1 MLKSNFHFPH
11 FHKFIFKHVE
21 KLIKLLK
28 INNLCMWKFFLLIN
42 ISNFKILKMLKTKT
56 KYGIINWTKP
66 SDYNLADITTN
77 IAFKLSKELKKNP
90 ILIAN
95 EILEEIKNFS
105 EFESVVNV
113 NGFINVRLS
122 KNFLIELI
130 FKILENNFIENDE
143 PKNYII
149 EFVSANPTGPLNVV
163 NARAGAIGDSIV
175 RIGKFLRHNVISE
188 YYVNDEGNQILSL
201 GYSILWRLNYVF
213 HFKVNNV
220 YIENQLKNEPK
231 ILIIDDEEIELDVYK
246 GDYVIEVAKNLK
258 DMVEKKIKNFKNSYK
273 NKEEFLNEFNNFAYK
288 IGKLASDFIFNKQ
301 MEVLKKYGVSYDRT
315 VTESFIR
322 NTKIPEAVLK
332 ELKNYLYFEDLEKNQ
347 FEVNE
352 KDISKLLD
360 KIYYLEHYKNKALVL
375 RTTIYGDDKDRVLI
389 RSNGEPT
396 YFFWDIAYHYY
407 KILRL
412 NENGYI
418 INLLGP
424 DHYGYIPRLTSAL
437 KMLGFENLNILIIQQ
452 TNLIKNGVK
461 LDMSKRKGQIYE
473 MEELINEVGVSASRF
488 FFLLRSPSSHL
499 DFDIDLAKKLSSENP
514 VYYVQYAHAR
524 IESIKE
530 NAKNVGINLDFNK
543 NYLLEYDFKNER
555 KMIVYLFYFEEI
567 VKKTFYNL
575 EPHLI
580 VYYLLE
586 ISEMFHS
593 YYQKYRVID
602 IEDKFSTIARLII
615 LSAVQKIIN
624 LGLSLIGVSAPKRM

>member
-1 MLKSNFHFPH
+1 
-11 FHKFIFKHVE
+11 
-21 KLIKLLK
+21 
-28 INNLCMWKFFLLIN
+28 
-42 ISNFKILKMLKTKT
+42 MLKTKT

-66 SDYNLADITTN
+66 SDYNLSDITTN

-95 EILEEIKNFS
+95 EILEDIKNFS

-122 KNFLIELI
+122 KNFLIEVI

-220 YIENQLKNEPK
+220 YIENELKNEPK
-231 ILIIDDEEIELDVYK
+231 ILIIDNEEIELDVYK
-246 GDYVIEVAKNLK
+246 GDYVIEIAKNLK
-258 DMVEKKIKNFKNSYK
+258 DMVEKEIKNFKNSYK

-301 MEVLKKYGVSYDRT
+301 MEVLEKYGVIYDSI
-315 VTESFIR
+315 VKESFIR
-322 NTKIPEAVLK
+322 NSEYPKIVLEK
-332 ELKNYLYFEDLEKNQ
+332 LKNYLYFEDLEKNQ
-347 FEVNE
+347 FEVSE

-360 KIYYLEHYKNKALVL
+360 KSYYLEHYKNKALVL

-396 YFFWDIAYHYY
+396 YFFWDIAYHYH
-407 KILRL
+407 KILIL
-412 NENGYI
+412 NKNGYI

-437 KMLGFENLNILIIQQ
+437 KMLGFQNLNILIIQQ

-567 VKKTFYNL
+567 VKKAFYNL

>member
-11 FHKFIFKHVE
+11 FHKFISKHVE

-28 INNLCMWKFFLLIN
+28 INNLCMWKFFLFIN

-105 EFESVVNV
+105 EFESVENV

-122 KNFLIELI
+122 KNFLIEFI

-231 ILIIDDEEIELDVYK
+231 ILIIDNEEIELDVYK

-258 DMVEKKIKNFKNSYK
+258 DMVEKEIKNFKNSYK

-288 IGKLASDFIFNKQ
+288 IGKLASDLIFNKQ
-301 MEVLKKYGVSYDRT
+301 MEVLKKYGVIYDSIVR
-315 VTESFIR
+315 ESFIR
-322 NTKIPEAVLK
+322 NSEYPKIVLEK
-332 ELKNYLYFEDLEKNQ
+332 LKNYLYFEDLEKNQ

-360 KIYYLEHYKNKALVL
+360 KSYYLEHYKNKALVL
-375 RTTIYGDDKDRVLI
+375 RTTIYSDDKDRVLI

-567 VKKTFYNL
+567 VKKAFYNL

>member
-21 KLIKLLK
+21 KLIKLL
-28 INNLCMWKFFLLIN
+28 IFNNLCMWKFFLFIN
-42 ISNFKILKMLKTKT
+42 ILNFKILRMLKTKT

-95 EILEEIKNFS
+95 EILEEIRNFS
-105 EFESVVNV
+105 EFESIVNV

-122 KNFLIELI
+122 KNFLIEFI

-220 YIENQLKNEPK
+220 YIENQVKNEPK
-231 ILIIDDEEIELDVYK
+231 ILIIDNEEIELDVYK

-258 DMVEKKIKNFKNSYK
+258 DMVEKEIKNFKNSYK

-288 IGKLASDFIFNKQ
+288 IGKLASDLIFNKQ
-301 MEVLKKYGVSYDRT
+301 MEVLEKYGVIYDSIVR
-315 VTESFIR
+315 ESFIR
-322 NTKIPEAVLK
+322 NSEYPKIVLEK
-332 ELKNYLYFEDLEKNQ
+332 LKNYLYFEDLEKNQ

-360 KIYYLEHYKNKALVL
+360 KSYYLEHYKNKALVL
-375 RTTIYGDDKDRVLI
+375 RTTIYNDDKDRVLI

-567 VKKTFYNL
+567 VKKAFYNL

>member
-1 MLKSNFHFPH
+1 
-11 FHKFIFKHVE
+11 
-21 KLIKLLK
+21 
-28 INNLCMWKFFLLIN
+28 
-42 ISNFKILKMLKTKT
+42 MLKTKT
-56 KYGIINWTKP
+56 KYGTINWTKP

-122 KNFLIELI
+122 KNFLIEFI

-220 YIENQLKNEPK
+220 YIENQVKNEPK
-231 ILIIDDEEIELDVYK
+231 ILIIDNEEIELDVYK
-246 GDYVIEVAKNLK
+246 GDYVIEIAKNLK
-258 DMVEKKIKNFKNSYK
+258 DMVEKEIKNFKNSYK

-288 IGKLASDFIFNKQ
+288 IGKLASNLIFNKQ
-301 MEVLKKYGVSYDRT
+301 MEVLEKYGVIYDSIVR
-315 VTESFIR
+315 ESFIR
-322 NTKIPEAVLK
+322 NSEYPKIVLEK
-332 ELKNYLYFEDLEKNQ
+332 LKNYLYFENLEKDQ
-347 FEVNE
+347 FEVSE

-360 KIYYLEHYKNKALVL
+360 KSYYLEHYKNKALVL
-375 RTTIYGDDKDRVLI
+375 RTTIYSDDKDRVLI

-452 TNLIKNGVK
+452 TNLIKKGVK
-461 LDMSKRKGQIYE
+461 LDISKRKGQIYE

-567 VKKTFYNL
+567 VKKAFYNL

>member
-1 MLKSNFHFPH
+1 M
-11 FHKFIFKHVE
+11 
-21 KLIKLLK
+21 
-28 INNLCMWKFFLLIN
+28 
-42 ISNFKILKMLKTKT
+42 MLKTKT

-66 SDYNLADITTN
+66 SDYNFADITTN
-77 IAFKLSKELKKNP
+77 IAFKLAKELKKNP
-90 ILIAN
+90 VLIAN
-95 EILEEIKNFS
+95 EILEEIKNFR
-105 EFESVVNV
+105 EFESVENI

-130 FKILENNFIENDE
+130 FKILENNFIEKE
-143 PKNYII
+143 QTKNYII

-201 GYSILWRLNYVF
+201 GYSILWRLGYVF
-213 HFKVNNV
+213 YFKSNEF
-220 YIENQLKNEPK
+220 YIKQEFKEEPK
-231 ILIIDDEEIELDVYK
+231 ILIIDSEEIECDVYR
-246 GDYVIEVAKNLK
+246 GDYVIDVAKSLK
-258 DMVEKKIKNFKNSYK
+258 DKVQDQIKNFKNFYE

-288 IGKLASDFIFNKQ
+288 IGKLASDLIFNKQ
-301 MEVLKKYGVSYDRT
+301 LEVLKKYGVNYDSIVR
-315 VTESFIR
+315 ESFIR
-322 NTKIPEAVLK
+322 NSEYPKVVLEK
-332 ELKNYLYFEDLEKNQ
+332 LRDYLYFEDLEKKQ
-347 FEVNE
+347 FKFEE

-360 KIYYLEHYKNKALVL
+360 KKYYLEHYKNKALIL
-375 RTTIYGDDKDRVLI
+375 RTTLYNDDKDRVLI

-412 NENGYI
+412 NKNSYI
-418 INLLGP
+418 VNLLGP

-437 KMLGFENLNILIIQQ
+437 KMLGFENLNTLIIQQ
-452 TNLIKNGVK
+452 TNLIKNGIR

-473 MEELINEVGVSASRF
+473 MEELKSEVGVSSTRF

-530 NAKNVGINLDFNK
+530 NAKNVGINLDFK
-543 NYLLEYDFKNER
+543 KEYLLIYDFKNER

-567 VKKTFYNL
+567 IKKAFYNL

-602 IEDKFSTIARLII
+602 IEDKFSTVARLII

-624 LGLSLIGVSAPKRM
+624 LGLSLIGVYAPKRM

>member
-1 MLKSNFHFPH
+1 
-11 FHKFIFKHVE
+11 
-21 KLIKLLK
+21 
-28 INNLCMWKFFLLIN
+28 
-42 ISNFKILKMLKTKT
+42 MLKTKT

-122 KNFLIELI
+122 KNFLIEFI

-231 ILIIDDEEIELDVYK
+231 ILIIDNEEIELDVYK

-258 DMVEKKIKNFKNSYK
+258 DMVEKEIKNFKNSYK

-288 IGKLASDFIFNKQ
+288 IGKLASNLIFNKQ
-301 MEVLKKYGVSYDRT
+301 MEVLEKYGVIYDSIVR
-315 VTESFIR
+315 ESFIR
-322 NTKIPEAVLK
+322 NSEYPKIVLEK
-332 ELKNYLYFEDLEKNQ
+332 LKNYLYFEDLEKNQ

-360 KIYYLEHYKNKALVL
+360 KSYYLEHYKNKALVL
-375 RTTIYGDDKDRVLI
+375 RTTIYSDDKDRVLI

-499 DFDIDLAKKLSSENP
+499 DFDIDLAKRLSSENP

-567 VKKTFYNL
+567 VKKAFYNL

>member
-1 MLKSNFHFPH
+1 MYVE
-11 FHKFIFKHVE
+11 IF
-21 KLIKLLK
+21 L
-28 INNLCMWKFFLLIN
+28 FIN
-42 ISNFKILKMLKTKT
+42 ILNFKILRMLKTKT

-122 KNFLIELI
+122 KNFLIEFI

-220 YIENQLKNEPK
+220 YIENQVKNEPK
-231 ILIIDDEEIELDVYK
+231 ILIIDNEEIELDVYK

-258 DMVEKKIKNFKNSYK
+258 DMVEKEIKNFKNSYK

-288 IGKLASDFIFNKQ
+288 IGKLASDLIFNKQ
-301 MEVLKKYGVSYDRT
+301 MEVLEKYGVIYDSIVR
-315 VTESFIR
+315 ESFIR
-322 NTKIPEAVLK
+322 NSEYPKIVLEK
-332 ELKNYLYFEDLEKNQ
+332 LKNYLYFEDLEKNQ
-347 FEVNE
+347 FEVSE

-360 KIYYLEHYKNKALVL
+360 KSYYLEHYKNKALVL
-375 RTTIYGDDKDRVLI
+375 RTTIYSDDKDRVLI

-567 VKKTFYNL
+567 VKKAFYNL

>member
-1 MLKSNFHFPH
+1 MYVE
-11 FHKFIFKHVE
+11 IF
-21 KLIKLLK
+21 L
-28 INNLCMWKFFLLIN
+28 FIN

-122 KNFLIELI
+122 KNFLIEFI

-220 YIENQLKNEPK
+220 YIENQVKNEPK
-231 ILIIDDEEIELDVYK
+231 ILIIDNEEIELDVYK
-246 GDYVIEVAKNLK
+246 GDYVIEIAKNLK
-258 DMVEKKIKNFKNSYK
+258 DMVEKEIKNFKNSYK

-288 IGKLASDFIFNKQ
+288 IGKLASDLIFNKQ
-301 MEVLKKYGVSYDRT
+301 MEVLKKYGVSYDSIVR
-315 VTESFIR
+315 ESFIR
-322 NTKIPEAVLK
+322 NSEYPKIVLEK
-332 ELKNYLYFEDLEKNQ
+332 LKNYLYFEDLEKNQ

-360 KIYYLEHYKNKALVL
+360 KSYYLEHYKNKALVL
-375 RTTIYGDDKDRVLI
+375 RTTIYNDDKDRVLI

-412 NENGYI
+412 NKNGYI

-437 KMLGFENLNILIIQQ
+437 RMLGFENLNILIIQQ

-567 VKKTFYNL
+567 VKKAFYNL

>member
-1 MLKSNFHFPH
+1 
-11 FHKFIFKHVE
+11 
-21 KLIKLLK
+21 
-28 INNLCMWKFFLLIN
+28 
-42 ISNFKILKMLKTKT
+42 MLKTKT
-56 KYGIINWTKP
+56 KFGIINWTKP
-66 SDYNLADITTN
+66 NDYNFADITTN

-90 ILIAN
+90 ISIAN
-95 EILEEIKNFS
+95 EILEEIKNHS
-105 EFESVVNV
+105 EFESVENV

-122 KNFLIELI
+122 KNFLIEFI
-130 FKILENNFIENDE
+130 FKILKENFIEKE
-143 PKNYII
+143 EAKSYII

-175 RIGKFLRHNVISE
+175 RIGKFLGHNVISE

-201 GYSILWRLNYVF
+201 GYSILWRLGYVF
-213 HFKVNNV
+213 QFKSNEV
-220 YIENQLKNEPK
+220 YIRNEIKEQPK
-231 ILIIDDEEIELDVYK
+231 ILIIENEEIELDVYR
-246 GDYVIEVAKNLK
+246 GDYVIDIAKSLKELVENEIKNLK
-258 DMVEKKIKNFKNSYK
+258 NSYES
-273 NKEEFLNEFNNFAYK
+273 KENFLNEFNNFAYK
-288 IGKLASDFIFNKQ
+288 VGKLASDLIFNKQ
-301 MEVLKKYGVSYDRT
+301 IEVLKKYGVNYDSIVR
-315 VTESFIR
+315 ESFIR
-322 NTKIPEAVLK
+322 SSEYPKIVLEK
-332 ELKNYLYFEDLEKNQ
+332 LRDYLYFEDLEKNQ
-347 FEVNE
+347 FRVEE
-352 KDISKLLD
+352 RDISKLLD
-360 KIYYLEHYKNKALVL
+360 RNYYLENHKNKALIL
-375 RTTIYGDDKDRVLI
+375 RTTIYNDDKDRVLI

-407 KILRL
+407 KILKL

-424 DHYGYIPRLTSAL
+424 DHYGYIPRLKSAL
-437 KMLGFENLNILIIQQ
+437 KMLGFENLNVLIVQQ
-452 TNLIKNGVK
+452 TNLIKDGIK

-473 MEELINEVGVSASRF
+473 MENLINEVGIDSARF
-488 FFLLRSPSSHL
+488 FFLLRSSSSHL

-530 NAKNVGINLDFNK
+530 NALNVGIDLDFK
-543 NYLLEYDFKNER
+543 KETLLKYDFKNER
-555 KMIVYLFYFEEI
+555 KMLVYLLYFEE
-567 VKKTFYNL
+567 VLKKAFYNL

-602 IEDKFSTIARLII
+602 IDDKFSTVARIII

-624 LGLSLIGVSAPKRM
+624 LGLNLIGVSAPKRM

>member
-1 MLKSNFHFPH
+1 MYVE
-11 FHKFIFKHVE
+11 IF
-21 KLIKLLK
+21 L
-28 INNLCMWKFFLLIN
+28 FIN

-77 IAFKLSKELKKNP
+77 IAFKLSKELRKNP

-122 KNFLIELI
+122 KNFLIEFI

-201 GYSILWRLNYVF
+201 GYSILWRLNYIF

-231 ILIIDDEEIELDVYK
+231 ILIIDNEEIELDVYK

-258 DMVEKKIKNFKNSYK
+258 DIVEKEIKNFKNSYK

-288 IGKLASDFIFNKQ
+288 IGKLASDLIFNKQ
-301 MEVLKKYGVSYDRT
+301 MEVLEKYGVIYDSIIR
-315 VTESFIR
+315 ESFIR
-322 NTKIPEAVLK
+322 NSEYPKVVLEK
-332 ELKNYLYFEDLEKNQ
+332 LKNYLYFEDLEKNQ

-360 KIYYLEHYKNKALVL
+360 KSYYLEHYKNKALVL
-375 RTTIYGDDKDRVLI
+375 RTTIYNDDKDRVLI

-567 VKKTFYNL
+567 VKKAFYNL

>member
-1 MLKSNFHFPH
+1 
-11 FHKFIFKHVE
+11 
-21 KLIKLLK
+21 
-28 INNLCMWKFFLLIN
+28 
-42 ISNFKILKMLKTKT
+42 MLKTKT

-122 KNFLIELI
+122 KNFLIEFI

-220 YIENQLKNEPK
+220 YIENQVKNEPK
-231 ILIIDDEEIELDVYK
+231 ILIIDNEEIELDVYK
-246 GDYVIEVAKNLK
+246 GDYVIEIAKNLK
-258 DMVEKKIKNFKNSYK
+258 DMVEKEIKNFKNSYK

-288 IGKLASDFIFNKQ
+288 IGKLASDLIFNKQ
-301 MEVLKKYGVSYDRT
+301 MEVLKKYGVSYDSIVR
-315 VTESFIR
+315 ESFIR
-322 NTKIPEAVLK
+322 NSEYPKIVLEK
-332 ELKNYLYFEDLEKNQ
+332 LKNYLYFEDLEKNQ

-360 KIYYLEHYKNKALVL
+360 KSYYLEHYKNKALVL
-375 RTTIYGDDKDRVLI
+375 RTTIYNDDKDRVLI

-412 NENGYI
+412 NKNGYI

-437 KMLGFENLNILIIQQ
+437 RMLGFENLNILIIQQ

-567 VKKTFYNL
+567 VKKAFYNL

>member
-1 MLKSNFHFPH
+1 
-11 FHKFIFKHVE
+11 
-21 KLIKLLK
+21 
-28 INNLCMWKFFLLIN
+28 
-42 ISNFKILKMLKTKT
+42 MLKTKT

-122 KNFLIELI
+122 KNFLIEFI

-220 YIENQLKNEPK
+220 YIENQVKNEPK
-231 ILIIDDEEIELDVYK
+231 ILIIDNEEIELDVYK

-258 DMVEKKIKNFKNSYK
+258 DIVEKEIKNFKNSYK

-288 IGKLASDFIFNKQ
+288 IGKLASNLIFNKQ
-301 MEVLKKYGVSYDRT
+301 MEVLEKYGVIYDSIVR
-315 VTESFIR
+315 ESFIR
-322 NTKIPEAVLK
+322 NSEYPKIVLEK
-332 ELKNYLYFEDLEKNQ
+332 LKNYLYFEDLEKNQ
-347 FEVNE
+347 FEFNE

-360 KIYYLEHYKNKALVL
+360 KSYYLEHYKNKALVL

-437 KMLGFENLNILIIQQ
+437 K
-452 TNLIKNGVK
+452 
-461 LDMSKRKGQIYE
+461 
-473 MEELINEVGVSASRF
+473 
-488 FFLLRSPSSHL
+488 
-499 DFDIDLAKKLSSENP
+499 
-514 VYYVQYAHAR
+514 
-524 IESIKE
+524 
-530 NAKNVGINLDFNK
+530 NAWF
-543 NYLLEYDFKNER
+543 
-555 KMIVYLFYFEEI
+555 
-567 VKKTFYNL
+567 
-575 EPHLI
+575 
-580 VYYLLE
+580 
-586 ISEMFHS
+586 
-593 YYQKYRVID
+593 
-602 IEDKFSTIARLII
+602 
-615 LSAVQKIIN
+615 
-624 LGLSLIGVSAPKRM
+624 

>member
-1 MLKSNFHFPH
+1 
-11 FHKFIFKHVE
+11 
-21 KLIKLLK
+21 
-28 INNLCMWKFFLLIN
+28 
-42 ISNFKILKMLKTKT
+42 
-56 KYGIINWTKP
+56 
-66 SDYNLADITTN
+66 
-77 IAFKLSKELKKNP
+77 
-90 ILIAN
+90 
-95 EILEEIKNFS
+95 
-105 EFESVVNV
+105 
-113 NGFINVRLS
+113 
-122 KNFLIELI
+122 
-130 FKILENNFIENDE
+130 LENNFIENDE

-213 HFKVNNV
+213 HFKVNIV
-220 YIENQLKNEPK
+220 YIENELKNEPK
-231 ILIIDDEEIELDVYK
+231 ILIIDNEEIELDVYK

-258 DMVEKKIKNFKNSYK
+258 DMVEKEIKNFKNSYK

-288 IGKLASDFIFNKQ
+288 IGKLASNLIFNKQ
-301 MEVLKKYGVSYDRT
+301 MEVLEKYGVIYDSIVR
-315 VTESFIR
+315 ESFIR
-322 NTKIPEAVLK
+322 NSEYPKIVLEK
-332 ELKNYLYFEDLEKNQ
+332 LKNYLYFEDLEKNQ
-347 FEVNE
+347 FEFNE

-360 KIYYLEHYKNKALVL
+360 KSYYLEHYKNKALVL
-375 RTTIYGDDKDRVLI
+375 RTTIYNDDKDRVLI

-437 KMLGFENLNILIIQQ
+437 RMLGFENLNILIIQQ

-555 KMIVYLFYFEEI
+555 KMIVHLFYFEEI
-567 VKKTFYNL
+567 VKKAFYNL

>member
-21 KLIKLLK
+21 KLIKLL
-28 INNLCMWKFFLLIN
+28 IFNNLCMWKFFLFIN
-42 ISNFKILKMLKTKT
+42 ILNFKILRMLKTKT

-105 EFESVVNV
+105 EFESIENV

-122 KNFLIELI
+122 KNFLIEFI

-220 YIENQLKNEPK
+220 YIENQVKNEPK
-231 ILIIDDEEIELDVYK
+231 ILIIDNEEIELDVYK

-258 DMVEKKIKNFKNSYK
+258 DMVEKEIKNFKNSYK

-288 IGKLASDFIFNKQ
+288 IGKLASDLIFNKQ
-301 MEVLKKYGVSYDRT
+301 MEVLEKYGVIYDSIVR
-315 VTESFIR
+315 ESFIR
-322 NTKIPEAVLK
+322 NSEYPKIVLEK
-332 ELKNYLYFEDLEKNQ
+332 LKNYLYFEDLEKNQ
-347 FEVNE
+347 FEVSE

-360 KIYYLEHYKNKALVL
+360 KSYYLEHYKNKALVL
-375 RTTIYGDDKDRVLI
+375 RTTIYNDDKDRVLI

-437 KMLGFENLNILIIQQ
+437 RMLSFENLNILIIQQ

-567 VKKTFYNL
+567 VKKAFYNL

>member
-1 MLKSNFHFPH
+1 
-11 FHKFIFKHVE
+11 
-21 KLIKLLK
+21 
-28 INNLCMWKFFLLIN
+28 
-42 ISNFKILKMLKTKT
+42 MLKTKT

-122 KNFLIELI
+122 KNFLIEFI
-130 FKILENNFIENDE
+130 FKILENNFIFIENDE

-231 ILIIDDEEIELDVYK
+231 ILIIDNEEIELDVYK
-246 GDYVIEVAKNLK
+246 GDYVIEIAKNLK
-258 DMVEKKIKNFKNSYK
+258 DIVEKEIKNFKNSYK

-288 IGKLASDFIFNKQ
+288 IGKLASDLIFNKQ
-301 MEVLKKYGVSYDRT
+301 MEVLKKYGVIYDSIIR
-315 VTESFIR
+315 ESFIR
-322 NTKIPEAVLK
+322 NSEYPKIVLEK
-332 ELKNYLYFEDLEKNQ
+332 LKNYLYFEDLEKNQ

-360 KIYYLEHYKNKALVL
+360 KSYYLEHYKNKALVL
-375 RTTIYGDDKDRVLI
+375 RTTIYNDDKDRVLI

-412 NENGYI
+412 NKNGYI

-437 KMLGFENLNILIIQQ
+437 RMLGFENLKILIIQQ

-567 VKKTFYNL
+567 VKKAFYNL

>member
-1 MLKSNFHFPH
+1 M
-11 FHKFIFKHVE
+11 
-21 KLIKLLK
+21 
-28 INNLCMWKFFLLIN
+28 
-42 ISNFKILKMLKTKT
+42 
-56 KYGIINWTKP
+56 
-66 SDYNLADITTN
+66 
-77 IAFKLSKELKKNP
+77 
-90 ILIAN
+90 
-95 EILEEIKNFS
+95 
-105 EFESVVNV
+105 
-113 NGFINVRLS
+113 
-122 KNFLIELI
+122 
-130 FKILENNFIENDE
+130 
-143 PKNYII
+143 
-149 EFVSANPTGPLNVV
+149 
-163 NARAGAIGDSIV
+163 
-175 RIGKFLRHNVISE
+175 
-188 YYVNDEGNQILSL
+188 
-201 GYSILWRLNYVF
+201 WRLNYVF

-220 YIENQLKNEPK
+220 YIENQVKNEPK
-231 ILIIDDEEIELDVYK
+231 ILIIDNEEIELDVYK
-246 GDYVIEVAKNLK
+246 GDYVIEIAKNLK
-258 DMVEKKIKNFKNSYK
+258 DIVEKEIKNFKNSYK

-288 IGKLASDFIFNKQ
+288 IGKLASNLIFNKQ
-301 MEVLKKYGVSYDRT
+301 MEVLEKYGVIYDSIVR
-315 VTESFIR
+315 ESFIR
-322 NTKIPEAVLK
+322 NSEYPKIVLEK
-332 ELKNYLYFEDLEKNQ
+332 LKNYLYFEDLEKNQ

-360 KIYYLEHYKNKALVL
+360 KSYYLEHYKNKALVL
-375 RTTIYGDDKDRVLI
+375 RTTIYNDDKDRVLI

-567 VKKTFYNL
+567 VKKAFYNL

>member
-1 MLKSNFHFPH
+1 
-11 FHKFIFKHVE
+11 
-21 KLIKLLK
+21 
-28 INNLCMWKFFLLIN
+28 
-42 ISNFKILKMLKTKT
+42 MLKTKT

-122 KNFLIELI
+122 KNFLIEFI

-220 YIENQLKNEPK
+220 YIENQVKNEPK
-231 ILIIDDEEIELDVYK
+231 ILIIDNEEIELDVYK

-258 DMVEKKIKNFKNSYK
+258 DIVEKEIKNFKNSYK

-288 IGKLASDFIFNKQ
+288 IGKLASDLIFNKQ
-301 MEVLKKYGVSYDRT
+301 MEVLEKYGVIYDSIVR
-315 VTESFIR
+315 ESFIR
-322 NTKIPEAVLK
+322 NSEYPKIVLEK
-332 ELKNYLYFEDLEKNQ
+332 LKNYLYFEDLEKNQ

-360 KIYYLEHYKNKALVL
+360 KSYYLEHYKNKALVL
-375 RTTIYGDDKDRVLI
+375 RTTIYNDDKDRVLI

-412 NENGYI
+412 NKNGYI

-437 KMLGFENLNILIIQQ
+437 RMLGFENLNILIIQQ

-567 VKKTFYNL
+567 VKKAFYNL

>member
-1 MLKSNFHFPH
+1 MQIVGL
-11 FHKFIFKHVE
+11 
-21 KLIKLLK
+21 
-28 INNLCMWKFFLLIN
+28 
-42 ISNFKILKMLKTKT
+42 NFKILKMLKTKT

-66 SDYNLADITTN
+66 NDYSFADITTN
-77 IAFKLSKELKKNP
+77 IAFKLSKELKKSP

-95 EILEEIKNFS
+95 EILEEIKNDS
-105 EFESVVNV
+105 EFESVENV

-130 FKILENNFIENDE
+130 FKILENNFLEKE
-143 PKNYII
+143 ETKNYII

-175 RIGKFLRHNVISE
+175 RIGKFLGHNVISE

-201 GYSILWRLNYVF
+201 GYSILWRLGYVF
-213 HFKVNNV
+213 QFKSNEV
-220 YIENQLKNEPK
+220 YIRNEIKEEPK
-231 ILIIDDEEIELDVYK
+231 ILIIENEEIELDVYR
-246 GDYVIEVAKNLK
+246 GDYVIDIAKNLK
-258 DMVEKKIKNFKNSYK
+258 ELVENEIKNLKNSYK
-273 NKEEFLNEFNNFAYK
+273 NNEEFLDKFNNFAYK
-288 IGKLASDFIFNKQ
+288 IGKLASDLIFNKQ
-301 MEVLKKYGVSYDRT
+301 IEVLKKYGVNYDSIVR
-315 VTESFIR
+315 ESFIR
-322 NTKIPEAVLK
+322 NSEYPKIVLQK
-332 ELKNYLYFEDLEKNQ
+332 LKNYLYFEDLEKNQ
-347 FEVNE
+347 FKLEE
-352 KDISKLLD
+352 EDISKLLD
-360 KIYYLEHYKNKALVL
+360 KNYYLKHYKNKALIL
-375 RTTIYGDDKDRVLI
+375 RTTIYNDDKDRVLI

-407 KILRL
+407 KILKL
-412 NENGYI
+412 NGNGYI

-437 KMLGFENLNILIIQQ
+437 RMLGFENLSILIIQQ
-452 TNLIKNGVK
+452 TNLIKDGIK

-530 NAKNVGINLDFNK
+530 NAKNVGIDLDFK
-543 NYLLEYDFKNER
+543 KEYLLKYDFKNER
-555 KMIVYLFYFEEI
+555 KMIVYLFYFQEFL
-567 VKKTFYNL
+567 KKAFYNL

-602 IEDKFSTIARLII
+602 IDDRFSTIARIII
-615 LSAVQKIIN
+615 LSAVQRIIN
-624 LGLSLIGVSAPKRM
+624 LGLNLIGVSAPKRM